1 MNDVKKI
8 FEELKWLFNYMTN
21 IIMYAIIVIFVLVGI
36 VLVAYF
42 VDSKRSM
49 ANREIPLYGAYVILT
64 GSMEPIIKPGD
75 AVVIR
80 RVPED
85 EIAVGDVVT
94 YRSTDSSYYGILITH
109 RVVNIQEENGNK
121 VYVMK
126 GDHNPTV
133 DRSSVLSSQVY
144 GKVVMRIPKIGYL
157 KTFLASSYGWIIAV
171 VVPSLGIIIYDV
183 MKLVKKIGN
192 PDKGKVMEIEK

>member
-1 MNDVKKI
+1 
-8 FEELKWLFNYMTN
+8 
-21 IIMYAIIVIFVLVGI
+21 MYAIIVIFVLVGI

-157 KTFLASSYGWIIAV
+157 KSFLASSYGWIIAV

>member
-157 KTFLASSYGWIIAV
+157 KSFLASSYGWIIAV

>member
-1 MNDVKKI
+1 VKKI

-157 KTFLASSYGWIIAV
+157 KSFLASSYGWIIAV